1 MVRLLHKEDQIGIV
15 GLLNDA
21 SDVHG
26 VVDLVLGLQHLF
38 KAKVVVTL
46 LQSVKRYVL
55 VVLSEDVAVMLSRA
69 SCRRCKH

>member
-38 KAKVVVTL
+38 KAEVVVTL

-55 VVLSEDVAVMLSRA
+55 VVLSKDVAVMLSRA
-69 SCRRCKH
+69 SRRRCKH

>member
-21 SDVHG
+21 CDVHG

-46 LQSVKRYVL
+46 L
-55 VVLSEDVAVMLSRA
+55 
-69 SCRRCKH
+69 

>member
-38 KAKVVVTL
+38 KAEVVVTL